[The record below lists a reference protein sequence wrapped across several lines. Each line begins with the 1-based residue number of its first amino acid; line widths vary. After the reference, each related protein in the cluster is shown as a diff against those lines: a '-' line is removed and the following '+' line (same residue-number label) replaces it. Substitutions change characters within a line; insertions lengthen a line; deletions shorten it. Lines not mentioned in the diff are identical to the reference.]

1 MRRIALLLLFV
12 AAPLFAQQYDTLIRN
27 GRVVDGSGNPWYY
40 ADIGIVQDRIAFIGT
55 AAPDVTAKRTIDA
68 KGLVVAPGFIDMLGQ
83 SEVSLLI
90 DPRAESKLRQGITTE
105 ITGEGDTI
113 APLNERIKKEGSD
126 YTEHFHLTIDWTD
139 FEGYFHRLEKAKPG
153 VNLGTYVGA
162 AQVRNFVMGSVDRA
176 PTKDELKQMYE
187 LVEDAMAQGAMGLSS
202 ALMYAPGEY
211 AKTDELVAMAS
222 AAAKHGGIYASHIRN
237 ESETELEAIEEVE
250 TIAREAD
257 IPAEIFHLKVAGKGN
272 WGTMTAILSEIE
284 KARASGL
291 DITADQYPYIASA
304 TSLGAI
310 VPARYHEGGT
320 DAFVKRLQDPK
331 TRQEIRALLTNAG
344 DHSYDNMWLGTGG
357 GGRGILV
364 ISVLKPELKKYEG
377 KNIEQI
383 AAMQNKHP
391 IDAIFDLVVA
401 DHDNVGSV
409 YFEMDENDLRL
420 AMQQPWVSVGTDYGE
435 VAEDGPLSE
444 SKSHPRA
451 WGSFARIL
459 GRYVR
464 DEHVLR
470 LEDAVRKF
478 SSLPAQRE
486 KLDHRGLLKPDYF
499 ADVVIFDPAAV
510 KDVATFEDPNHP
522 SVGFK
527 YVFVNGVLSVE
538 DDKLTGQTGGRPLRG
553 PGWALKEAMP
563 EGLAP
568 KGVIQGMITDEGG
581 YPVFRV
587 KVTLLDASGHE
598 IVSANNHR
606 DGRYRFERTEP
617 CKDCTIKV
625 EHAGFA
631 AQTAKTSYNG
641 LNDVWVGFR
650 MERK

>member
-1 MRRIALLLLFV
+1 LRRIALLLLFV